1 MNNLYFSRKN
11 NNVGENAFSGQ
22 QTLNDFGS
30 SNNNFSNLQTQSANT
45 AQNYYPE
52 TLNLPDNSTPK
63 SEQAFDINDLSQFQQ
78 DFSYLQNSTNQEN
91 FTKNEEKSQK
101 KAENIE
107 NFAENSNFS
116 NKKNKN
122 SDFQDK
128 NPDFSPN
135 YDIFSALNNEE
146 KNQKQKNNQKN
157 GINIEKIMNFLKNG
171 SQNDLISSVLA
182 SGVFKNQNPVMV
194 ETLSKMLTQRNPTK
208 SQKHE
213 HTSDSDSFEEM

>member
-1 MNNLYFSRKN
+1 MNNLFFSRKKN
-11 NNVGENAFSGQ
+11 NAGENAFSGQ
-22 QTLNDFGS
+22 QTLNRFGLS
-30 SNNNFSNLQTQSANT
+30 GNNFSNLQTQSANT

-101 KAENIE
+101 NAKNIE

-116 NKKNKN
+116 
-122 SDFQDK
+122 
-128 NPDFSPN
+128 PN
-135 YDIFSALNNEE
+135 YDNFSALNSEE
-146 KNQKQKNNQKN
+146 KNQNQKNNKKN

-171 SQNDLISSVLA
+171 SQNDLISSVIA

-194 ETLSKMLTQRNPTK
+194 ETLSKMLTQRNPPK